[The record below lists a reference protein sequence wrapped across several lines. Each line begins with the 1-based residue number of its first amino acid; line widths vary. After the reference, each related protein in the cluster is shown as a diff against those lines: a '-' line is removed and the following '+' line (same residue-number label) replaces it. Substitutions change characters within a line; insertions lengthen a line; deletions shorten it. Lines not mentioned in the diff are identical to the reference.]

1 MEALVDAMT
10 SQHPADRPRI
20 EDVIERFSEIRRS
33 LSKAKLRSALRSRHA
48 SIITCV
54 AVETRQFVRTICYV
68 LSHKAAIPD
77 PRP

>member
-1 MEALVDAMT
+1 MEVLVDAMT

-33 LSKAKLRSALRSRHA
+33 LSKAKLRSALKSKKA

-54 AVETRQFVRTICYV
+54 AVETRQFVRTVCYIV
-68 LSHKAAIPD
+68 SHKAAIPD

>member
-20 EDVIERFSEIRRS
+20 EDVIERFSEIRQS
-33 LSKAKLRSALRSRHA
+33 LSKAKLRSALKSKNA
-48 SIITCV
+48 SIITCA
-54 AVETRQFVRTICYV
+54 AVETRQFVRTTCYI
-68 LSHKAAIPD
+68 LSRKAAIPD